1 MRDACCPQAAAT
13 EVVMAKVA
21 SMRKLIKGKGI
32 VIPGDD
38 IDTDRIIP
46 ARYLRLI
53 TFEELGK
60 YAFYDERFDD
70 NGKPKKHPLNDSRFT
85 GGAILVVNRN
95 FGCGSSREHA
105 PQALMR
111 MGIQAF
117 VGESFAEIFSGNC
130 TALGLP
136 AARVSHEDALGIQAV
151 VDADPSIELSIDL
164 ESLTVVAGGRT
175 VVFTMPDSDRKSLTA
190 GTWDT
195 TAMLLSNSDSIR
207 AAAARIPY
215 LKGFA
220 SAHGGNRD

>member
-1 MRDACCPQAAAT
+1 MT
-13 EVVMAKVA
+13 EAESV
-21 SMRKLIKGKGI
+21 RKLIAGRGI
-32 VIPGDD
+32 VVPGDD

-60 YAFYDERFDD
+60 YAFFDERFDD

-85 GGAILVVNRN
+85 GGSILLVNRN

-105 PQALMR
+105 PQSLMR
-111 MGIQAF
+111 MGIRAF

-136 AARVSHEDALGIQAV
+136 AARVSHEDAVRLQAL
-151 VDADPSIELSIDL
+151 VDADPSLDISVNL
-164 ESLTVVAGGRT
+164 ESLTVTAGSHT
-175 VVFTMPDSDRKSLTA
+175 VPFTMPDSDRKSLA
-190 GTWDT
+190 SGTWDT
-195 TAMLLSNSDSIR
+195 TAMLLSNRETIR

-215 LKGFA
+215 LNAFTAARGA
-220 SAHGGNRD
+220 RRG